1 MCCKLGFDF
10 SGLLMDMG
18 SLTDNMGLM
27 QKYFYWILD
36 GKLAGSPGPDAVE
49 WDLNWLWDAGIRA
62 ILSLNEG
69 GVDAKAL
76 KVKGFK
82 HAFILVPDNIPP
94 QEEDCLEFEK
104 RLPEQ
109 IKFID
114 ECLSNG
120 LPTLVHCHAGM
131 DRTGTIAS
139 SYLVLKRSYGA
150 ESALAHLRKCNPYA
164 VSSEGFEALYFRL
177 VKTLRT

>member
-1 MCCKLGFDF
+1 
-10 SGLLMDMG
+10 MDLRI
-18 SLTDNMGLM
+18 LTDNMGLM
-27 QKYFYWILD
+27 QKHFFWILD
-36 GKLAGSPGPDAVE
+36 GQLAGSPGPDAVE
-49 WDLNWLWDAGIRA
+49 WDLDWLWDAGIRA

-69 GVDAKAL
+69 GVDAKAIEA
-76 KVKGFK
+76 KGFK

-104 RLPEQ
+104 QLPEQ

-114 ECLSNG
+114 ECISGG

-139 SYLVLKRSYGA
+139 SYLALKHGFEA
-150 ESALAHLRKCNPYA
+150 KSALAHLRKCNPFA
-164 VSSEGFEALYFRL
+164 VSSEGFEELYFRL
-177 VKTLRT
+177 VKTLGV

>member
-1 MCCKLGFDF
+1 
-10 SGLLMDMG
+10 MDLRI
-18 SLTDNMGLM
+18 LTDNMGHM
-27 QKYFYWILD
+27 QKHFFWILD
-36 GKLAGSPGPDAVE
+36 GQLAGSPGPDAVE
-49 WDLNWLWDAGIRA
+49 WDLEWLWDAGIRA

-69 GVDAKAL
+69 GVDAKAI

-82 HAFILVPDNIPP
+82 HSFILVPDNIPP

-104 RLPEQ
+104 HLPEQ

-114 ECLSNG
+114 ECLVSG

-139 SYLVLKRSYGA
+139 SYLVLKHDYEA
-150 ESALAHLRKCNPYA
+150 KSALAHLRKCNPYA

-177 VKTLRT
+177 VKTMGV